1 MKYLNDNPEEV
12 AAFDR
17 FSDLMAKLMIKHGPA
32 VLKKKHDR
40 IAELLLSSVDIAPGD
55 VSETMLD
62 RLQAYRKASDQY
74 RKSA

>member
-1 MKYLNDNPEEV
+1 MKYLSNNPEEI

-17 FSDLMAKLMIKHGPA
+17 FSDLMARLMIKHGPA

-40 IAELLLSSVDIAPGD
+40 IAELLLSSEEIAPED
-55 VSETMLD
+55 VSEMMLD
-62 RLQAYRKASDQY
+62 RLKAYQKASDQY